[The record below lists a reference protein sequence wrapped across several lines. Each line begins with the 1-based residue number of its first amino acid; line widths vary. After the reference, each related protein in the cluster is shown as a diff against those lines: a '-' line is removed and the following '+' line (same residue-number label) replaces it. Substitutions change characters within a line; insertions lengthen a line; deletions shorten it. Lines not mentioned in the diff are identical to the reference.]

1 MIIRTM
7 LLVKI
12 QNRETLLRIYFT
24 KNNIYEQLMTNNQ
37 QLFKN

>member
-1 MIIRTM
+1 MIISTM
-7 LLVKI
+7 LLVEI